1 VVAVDSRLEVGR
13 VNGVSVLLER
23 IRAALEER
31 RRGVAL
37 LLLFL
42 FLANALVAALMNSG
56 GGDELAAHIPSGY
69 LYWISGT
76 FSGGIDNF
84 PLGQLLVTL
93 PAGLL
98 RVPFNLFTEEHL
110 FLFRVVPILM
120 GLGLCALVWRFTTK
134 LYGRGA
140 GLLALFFA
148 ALCPNTIAHSTLATL
163 DLPVT
168 FFIFLTV
175 FLLDRYLE
183 APTAPRMAALSL
195 ALAAACLIKVQAL
208 LLAPYAVLVVLLNLR
223 VVFASRRRARRDTLL
238 SWLMMP
244 AAGLI
249 LANLLYLHLPG
260 HGGSLLPPLF
270 TAALRG
276 IVGHSEGGH
285 TAYLLGNYSRQGWWY
300 YFPIAVAVKTPL
312 PEIALALFGLSRRQ
326 GKRETLLVTLPIL
339 LFLGAAM
346 TSRINIGLRHLLM
359 IYPFLAVAAGAGAV
373 RLWKLGSGA
382 PTRKDGGAAGIAL
395 VQRIAPLPRAA
406 VGALLLATAAGAAG
420 IAPHHLSYF
429 NILAGGPTNGH
440 KVLIDSNYDW
450 GLNDRFLRRY
460 IADHAGSYK
469 IDPPAF
475 RPVNGRIVINANALH
490 GVLNLGPQAYKWLKD
505 REPVDRIAYTWF
517 VYDIP
522 PNAFREE
529 REDTEARAYVLAHL
543 FARADAAAAVAH
555 PGYRTILARGFAE
568 TAAFDVAFSE
578 LRAVL
583 AEDPTYAPALALGG
597 EITIRKKLG
606 VLYFRGDE
614 YLSGFRTQRPSG
626 ATADDTAT
634 LVALARRGGLAGSLS
649 RVESDLGNVLLQT
662 GDRARAAASFN
673 LALSLDPANGAAR
686 QGAR

>member
-1 VVAVDSRLEVGR
+1 M
-13 VNGVSVLLER
+13 NGVSVLLER
-23 IRAALEER
+23 VRAALEER
-31 RRGVAL
+31 RLGVAL
-37 LLLFL
+37 LLLLL

-56 GGDELAAHIPSGY
+56 AGDELAAHISSGY
-69 LYWISGT
+69 LYWKSGT

-93 PAGLL
+93 PAGLF
-98 RVPFNLFTEEHL
+98 RVPYTLFSEEHL
-110 FLFRVVPILM
+110 LLFRVVPILM
-120 GLGLCALVWRFTTK
+120 GLGLCALVWRFATK
-134 LYGRGA
+134 LHGPGA

-148 ALCPNTIAHSTLATL
+148 ALCPNLLAHSTLATL

-175 FLLDRYLE
+175 FLLDRYLA
-183 APTAPRMAALSL
+183 APKAVRMAALSL
-195 ALAAACLIKVQAL
+195 ALAAACLTKVQAL
-208 LLAPYAVLVVLLNLR
+208 LLVPYAVLVLLLNLP
-223 VVFASRRRARRDTLL
+223 VILAAEKRARRDTLL
-238 SWLMMP
+238 SWLMIP
-244 AAGLI
+244 AAGFI
-249 LANLLYLHLPG
+249 LANLVYLHLPG
-260 HGGSLLPPLF
+260 RGGSLLPPLF

-276 IVGHSEGGH
+276 IVSHSEGGH
-285 TAYLLGNYSRQGWWY
+285 TAYLMGNYSRQGWWY
-300 YFPIAVAVKTPL
+300 YFLIAVAVKTPL
-312 PEIALALFGLSRRQ
+312 PEIVLAVLGIARRQ
-326 GKRETLLVTLPIL
+326 AKRELLLLTLPIL
-339 LFLGAAM
+339 LFLGLAM
-346 TSRINIGLRHLLM
+346 TSRINIGLRHVLM

-373 RLWKLGSGA
+373 RLWKMGSRA

-475 RPVNGRIVINANALH
+475 RPVNGRILVNANALY

-505 REPVDRIAYTWF
+505 QEPVHRIAYTWF

-522 PNAFREE
+522 PGTFREE
-529 REDTEARAYVLAHL
+529 REDLEARAYVLAHL
-543 FARADAAAAVAH
+543 FARADAASTVAH

-568 TAAFDVAFSE
+568 TAAFDVAFGE
-578 LRAVL
+578 LRAAL

-614 YLSGFRTQRPSG
+614 YLTGFRMQRPASAAG
-626 ATADDTAT
+626 DPAT
-634 LVALARRGGLAGSLS
+634 LVALARRAGLAGGLS

-662 GDRARAAASFN
+662 GDRVRAAASFS

-686 QGAR
+686 EGARSAAAARPE